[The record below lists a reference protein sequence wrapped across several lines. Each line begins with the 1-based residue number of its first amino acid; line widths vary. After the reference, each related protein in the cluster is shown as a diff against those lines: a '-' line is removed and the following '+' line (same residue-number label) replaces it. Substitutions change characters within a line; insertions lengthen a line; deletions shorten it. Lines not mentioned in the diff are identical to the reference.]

1 MKVIVYRRNDQSVK
15 LGIVAPPT
23 LAAMTGSGG
32 LIPVD
37 GIEQAIAGHML
48 NVGNQAEFDA
58 GWEAFLEARKGTA
71 RELVIRAWVE
81 GLARGGLTETE
92 AYRRMYEKNLDADCV
107 GYELVEDDAMPD
119 RYFRNAWEWS
129 D

>member
-1 MKVIVYRRNDQSVK
+1 MKVIVYHRNDQSVK
-15 LGIVAPPT
+15 IGIVAPAT

-37 GIEQAIAGHML
+37 GIEQAIAGHL
-48 NVGNQAEFDA
+48 LTADNQAEFDA
-58 GWEAFLEARKGTA
+58 GWEAFLEARKGSD

-81 GLARGGLTETE
+81 GMARGGLTEEE
-92 AYRRMYEKNLDADCV
+92 AYRRLYNKNVDADCV
-107 GYELVEDDAMPD
+107 GYELAEDDAMPD
-119 RYFRNAWEWS
+119 RYFRNAWAWR